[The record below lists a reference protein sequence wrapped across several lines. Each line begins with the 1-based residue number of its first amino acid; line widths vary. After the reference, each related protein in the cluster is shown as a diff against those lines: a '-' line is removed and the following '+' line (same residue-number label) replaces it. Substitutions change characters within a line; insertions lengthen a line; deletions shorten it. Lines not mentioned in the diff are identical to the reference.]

1 MKKSVSYY
9 ISELL
14 FLHDCVIIP
23 DFGGFIGNKRSA
35 ILNTT
40 TGTLNPPSKQVVFNK
55 NLIANDG
62 LLISYVSHQ
71 EGITNAKSQETVLN
85 FSNMLNSKLKESKVL
100 RIEKVGLF
108 TLGREGNII
117 FRQDSTINYSLDN
130 FGMESVYNNA
140 VIHKREIEQKVVAN
154 VKTIRTTSR
163 LPKAMFRAAAIVLP
177 LLALS
182 YLSIS
187 QQEKINTIYN
197 QMASLNPLSTTI
209 ISEEAITS
217 KKNSETELF
226 TENIETPIIEEITTR
241 LINKS
246 NTFYIIAGAFTKQE
260 NAYKMMIKLTKWDY
274 RAEIIN
280 SEGLFRVSY
289 DSFDNREDAI
299 TTLNKIRKEN
309 KSAWLLY

>member
-23 DFGGFIGNKRSA
+23 DFGGFIGKKRSA

-40 TGTLNPPSKQVVFNK
+40 TGTLNPPSKQIVFNK
-55 NLIANDG
+55 NLNANDG
-62 LLISYVSHQ
+62 LLISYISNQ
-71 EGITNAKSQETVLN
+71 EGITNAKSQETILD

-117 FRQDSTINYSLDN
+117 FRQDNETNYSLDT
-130 FGMESVYNNA
+130 FGMQSIYNNA
-140 VIHKREIEQKVVAN
+140 VIHKREIEQKVEAT

-187 QQEKINTIYN
+187 QQNKINTIYT
-197 QMASLNPLSTTI
+197 QMASLNLLSTTKI
-209 ISEEAITS
+209 AEEVIAAEEIT
-217 KKNSETELF
+217 KTELAA
-226 TENIETPIIEEITTR
+226 ERIETPIIKEIATPVIT
-241 LINKS
+241 KS
-246 NTFYIIAGAFTKQE
+246 NTFYIIAGAFTKYE
-260 NAYKMMIKLTKWDY
+260 NADKMMRKLAKWDY
-274 RAEIIN
+274 KAEIIN
-280 SEGLFRVSY
+280 SKGLFRVSY

-299 TTLNKIRKEN
+299 ATLNKIRKEN